1 MAENRLKFSK
11 MIRMAEQGDPEAIQD
26 LEQYIRRSAP
36 YANKNL
42 RALEQADL
50 TDYAYGRAMTYLESE
65 TLNKS
70 FSGATRGREV
80 EDLIAEAE
88 ELHTFL
94 RSSTHTVRGAQDA
107 WSKQEAGLMRLKY
120 EFGYNVPTDKDSI
133 KRISRALGNDGL
145 KFVGKERYE
154 LMESINSAIENKLT
168 DSEIQLI
175 IDRYS
180 SGMILYDDLLEELN
194 TAKQERNRND

>member
-1 MAENRLKFSK
+1 MAENRLKFNK
-11 MIRMAEQGDPEAIQD
+11 MIRNAEQGDPEAIQE

-50 TDYAYGRAMTYLESE
+50 TDYAYGRAMTYL
-65 TLNKS
+65 KS
-70 FSGATRGREV
+70 DTMSRSFTGATRGREV

-120 EFGYNVPTDKDSI
+120 EFGYNVPTDKETI

-145 KFVGKERYE
+145 KFKGSERYE

-168 DSEIQLI
+168 DLEIQII
-175 IDRYS
+175 IDRYA
-180 SGMILYDDLLEELN
+180 SGELLYNELLEELN
-194 TAKQERNRND
+194 TAKPSEE

>member
-70 FSGATRGREV
+70 FPE
-80 EDLIAEAE
+80 
-88 ELHTFL
+88 
-94 RSSTHTVRGAQDA
+94 Q
-107 WSKQEAGLMRLKY
+107 
-120 EFGYNVPTDKDSI
+120 
-133 KRISRALGNDGL
+133 
-145 KFVGKERYE
+145 
-154 LMESINSAIENKLT
+154 
-168 DSEIQLI
+168 
-175 IDRYS
+175 
-180 SGMILYDDLLEELN
+180 LEEGKL
-194 TAKQERNRND
+194 KI